1 MVNEG
6 VQTEASDHLSR
17 MGTQQDNL
25 LGAVLVAA
33 VTNYH
38 KLRGKNQVLKLRCQ
52 QGYIPYRSPREES
65 VSLPLPDSRRS
76 CLHFLACGFL
86 LESL

>member
-6 VQTEASDHLSR
+6 VRTEASGHLSR
-17 MGTQQDNL
+17 MGTQQDNP
-25 LGAVLVAA
+25 LGPLVVDA

-52 QGYIPYRSPREES
+52 QGYIPYRSPREEF
-65 VSLPLPDSRRS
+65 VSLPFPDSRRS
-76 CLHFLACGFL
+76 CLHFLACGSL
-86 LESL
+86 LEPL